1 MQISKWF
8 ENARHSSRLEA
19 TVADSPSKKGT
30 PSPHTNERLL
40 APGPATTVIRDA
52 ICNGAQ
58 HVSPKSGT
66 AAKSSRE
73 NSTAPNSR
81 KRKGRSNIQESNP
94 DVRID
99 EVARANEVQSG
110 GGIKT
115 RRRKY

>member
-8 ENARHSSRLEA
+8 ENARHSSRVEA
-19 TVADSPSKKGT
+19 TIADSASKKAT
-30 PSPHTNERLL
+30 PSPQTNEKLL
-40 APGPATTVIRDA
+40 APGPEAVIRDA

-66 AAKSSRE
+66 TAESSRE

-81 KRKGRSNIQESNP
+81 KRKGRSNIQETNP
-94 DVRID
+94 DVRIE
-99 EVARANEVQSG
+99 EVPRANEVQSG
-110 GGIKT
+110 GGVKR